1 LLAGIFVVK
10 KIFCSFVVCFL
21 AVFADQAHAGVVCP
35 PGTYSRIASHEV
47 PDYSFCSPVEDDGD
61 DSDTDSSDMQA
72 PPASEPQWEE
82 RWGAIAT
89 GEGAYGAGL
98 SFATE
103 QAAINRAMS
112 ECTAHTKGK
121 PCRVRQTFHNQCA
134 ALAGGDAGS
143 IAWTS
148 GEVAAAKQKAVA
160 ACSQHTK
167 NCAVL
172 YSGCSYPERVQ

>member
-1 LLAGIFVVK
+1 MK
-10 KIFCSFVVCFL
+10 KIFCSLVLLSL
-21 AVFADQAHAGVVCP
+21 AGFADQTHAGVVCP

-47 PDYSFCSPVEDDGD
+47 PDYSFCSPVEDDSD
-61 DSDTDSSDMQA
+61 DSDGYDNDMT
-72 PPASEPQWEE
+72 PPAAEPQWEE

-89 GEGAYGAGL
+89 GEGAFGAGL
-98 SFATE
+98 SFSTE
-103 QAAINRAMS
+103 QGAIDRALS
-112 ECTAHTKGK
+112 ECVAHTKGK

-143 IAWTS
+143 IAWS
-148 GEVAAAKQKAVA
+148 SSEVGIAKQKAVA

-167 NCAVL
+167 NCEVL

>member
-1 LLAGIFVVK
+1 MKNTLLAI
-10 KIFCSFVVCFL
+10 SFFGLTLFGVDAHAQVVCAPGSYSVL
-21 AVFADQAHAGVVCP
+21 GGV
-35 PGTYSRIASHEV
+35 EV
-47 PDYSFCSPVEDDGD
+47 PNASYCAPMATDDDD
-61 DSDTDSSDMQA
+61 DSDSYGGTSA
-72 PPASEPQWEE
+72 PEAPEPQWET

-103 QAAINRAMS
+103 QGAIDRALS
-112 ECTAHTKGK
+112 ECKAHTKGK

-143 IAWTS
+143 IAWS
-148 GEVAAAKQKAVA
+148 SSEVGIAKQKAVA

-167 NCAVL
+167 NCEVL

>member
-1 LLAGIFVVK
+1 MFAIPSGAAFAQY
-10 KIFCSFVVCFL
+10 VC
-21 AVFADQAHAGVVCP
+21 A
-35 PGTYSRIASHEV
+35 PGSHSVTGNWDV
-47 PDYSFCSPVEDDGD
+47 PNSSFCAPDADVGDAGTEDDT
-61 DSDTDSSDMQA
+61 STQPA
-72 PPASEPQWEE
+72 PEPQWEE

-103 QAAINRAMS
+103 QAAINRALS

-148 GEVAAAKQKAVA
+148 GEVATAKQKAVA

-167 NCAVL
+167 NCEVL